1 MIAIHKGNDSALDS
15 SVVSRGHREDG
26 PTGFRNISKRNFLR
40 DIEKSSQEVTP
51 KGPEP
56 HLFFLFKIS
65 QQIRLLEASK
75 ILAEMGCGWQ
85 TD

>member
-1 MIAIHKGNDSALDS
+1 MKMDPLA
-15 SVVSRGHREDG
+15 
-26 PTGFRNISKRNFLR
+26 FRKISKRHFLI
-40 DIEKSSQEVTP
+40 DIEKSFQELTP

-65 QQIRLLEASK
+65 QQIWSLEASK

-85 TD
+85 AD